1 MLGEIITMETV
12 IKEYID
18 YAKEKSNIDEV
29 VNKKLISQNEKFLKL
44 KEYVKNNHD
53 KELEICREISN
64 ELNNMDILKSYYAAN
79 FIGHSLFHY
88 ETADDKIGKDII
100 DLFFKNIDNACRFI
114 ENASQLYN
122 VDEDELTEDDIAK
135 INIDIMYR
143 LDYKP
148 LEAFIGIDIMIA
160 PIMTV
165 ICSNHNLRKY
175 FIDLG
180 LTEHIEYLE
189 VYIPA
194 LSYIYAGI
202 EACVKTK
209 ILVLSRKTE
218 RGFYIEASDMSNG
231 YYLITLLESELYKKD
246 LLKRY
251 GIDNFSKLIEMFYK
265 EKKVP
270 IILIGAKDDIDFADE
285 MKNRLRNIIA
295 DDFTNKLSI
304 RELISIIKNSY
315 ALIGG
320 DSAPLHIANACGIY
334 SIGIFGDT
342 LPLIYGARGEKA
354 INIEARKK
362 YCNALKSFHC
372 EYMKRGCKTIDCLKK
387 LSYEEVLPH
396 LLNVYKD
403 I

>member
-1 MLGEIITMETV
+1 METV

-100 DLFFKNIDNACRFI
+100 DLFFRNIDNACRFI

-251 GIDNFSKLIEMFYK
+251 GIDNYEFNEHVYNIAMGTESPKELIESQAHQQYYTIYALQKDGKYNIEDENGELELINIIYGDMSPEEIPDIDGTRIIIMDSEGMWNNPIKWNMNYFSKVHQKLNPYVKILDEISDEEYKTWIEK
-265 EKKVP
+265 
-270 IILIGAKDDIDFADE
+270 
-285 MKNRLRNIIA
+285 
-295 DDFTNKLSI
+295 
-304 RELISIIKNSY
+304 IKNY
-315 ALIGG
+315 N
-320 DSAPLHIANACGIY
+320 D
-334 SIGIFGDT
+334 
-342 LPLIYGARGEKA
+342 
-354 INIEARKK
+354 
-362 YCNALKSFHC
+362 
-372 EYMKRGCKTIDCLKK
+372 
-387 LSYEEVLPH
+387 
-396 LLNVYKD
+396 
-403 I
+403 

>member
-1 MLGEIITMETV
+1 METAV
-12 IKEYID
+12 KEYID

-29 VNKKLISQNEKFLKL
+29 ANKKLISQNEKFLNL

-64 ELNNMDILKSYYAAN
+64 ELSNMDILKSYYAAN
-79 FIGHSLFHY
+79 FVGHSLFHY
-88 ETADDKIGKDII
+88 ETADEKIGKDII

-148 LEAFIGIDIMIA
+148 LEAFIGIDMMIA

-180 LTEHIEYLE
+180 LTEHVEYLE

-231 YYLITLLESELYKKD
+231 YYLITLLESELYKKN

-251 GIDNFSKLIEMFYK
+251 GIENYEFDDHVYNIAIGTEHPKELVESQAHQQYYTIYALQKDGKYNIEDENGELELINIIYGDMSPEEIPDIDGTRIIIMDSEGMWNNPIKWNMNYFSKVHQKLNPYVKILDEISDEEYKSWIEK
-265 EKKVP
+265 
-270 IILIGAKDDIDFADE
+270 
-285 MKNRLRNIIA
+285 
-295 DDFTNKLSI
+295 
-304 RELISIIKNSY
+304 IKNYNS
-315 ALIGG
+315 
-320 DSAPLHIANACGIY
+320 
-334 SIGIFGDT
+334 
-342 LPLIYGARGEKA
+342 
-354 INIEARKK
+354 
-362 YCNALKSFHC
+362 
-372 EYMKRGCKTIDCLKK
+372 
-387 LSYEEVLPH
+387 
-396 LLNVYKD
+396 
-403 I
+403 

>member
-100 DLFFKNIDNACRFI
+100 DLFFKNIDNSCRFI

-251 GIDNFSKLIEMFYK
+251 GIDNYEFNEHVYNIAMGTESPKELIESQAHQQYYTIYALQKDGKYNIEDENGELELINIIYGDMSPEEIPDIDGTRIIIMDSEGMWNNPIKWNMNYFSKVHQKLNPYVKILDEISDEEYKTWIEK
-265 EKKVP
+265 
-270 IILIGAKDDIDFADE
+270 
-285 MKNRLRNIIA
+285 
-295 DDFTNKLSI
+295 
-304 RELISIIKNSY
+304 IKNY
-315 ALIGG
+315 N
-320 DSAPLHIANACGIY
+320 D
-334 SIGIFGDT
+334 
-342 LPLIYGARGEKA
+342 
-354 INIEARKK
+354 
-362 YCNALKSFHC
+362 
-372 EYMKRGCKTIDCLKK
+372 
-387 LSYEEVLPH
+387 
-396 LLNVYKD
+396 
-403 I
+403 